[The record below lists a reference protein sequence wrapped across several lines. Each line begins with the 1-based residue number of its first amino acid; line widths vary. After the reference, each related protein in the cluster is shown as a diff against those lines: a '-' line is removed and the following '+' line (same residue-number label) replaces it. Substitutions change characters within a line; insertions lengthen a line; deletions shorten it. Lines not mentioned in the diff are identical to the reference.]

1 MGDSE
6 TALEIVN
13 HWDRMAVHAARA
25 SIIDGA
31 LTIIGRVKPI
41 EPSKFIPKVPY
52 KLFVQTHPLFTQ
64 LSAFPGSNCLHFLAA
79 TVCIFWQQL
88 SGAVCVGAL
97 LELCVSALMGCVRHT
112 HFEERVRTSPAPRAI
127 TTSCSGCYDG
137 ACV

>member
-41 EPSKFIPKVPY
+41 EPSKFIPKVMR
-52 KLFVQTHPLFTQ
+52 VQTICSNGSVVHSTVCIFWQQ
-64 LSAFPGSNCLHFLAA
+64 LSAFSGSNCLHFLAA
-79 TVCIFWQQL
+79 NTSVFWQQI
-88 SGAVCVGAL
+88 
-97 LELCVSALMGCVRHT
+97 
-112 HFEERVRTSPAPRAI
+112 PAF
-127 TTSCSGCYDG
+127 SDSK
-137 ACV
+137 

>member
-88 SGAVCVGAL
+88 SAFSGSNCL
-97 LELCVSALMGCVRHT
+97 
-112 HFEERVRTSPAPRAI
+112 HFLAANTNVFWQQIPAFPD
-127 TTSCSGCYDG
+127 SK
-137 ACV
+137 